1 MRTRVYFSGD
11 CEKVV
16 FWWFHKNQGYHRF
29 LHFLLILGENPNHQA
44 KNVRFLV
51 ITRKFV
57 ITRFQI
63 TRKNPGS
70 HEITRFLLDIT
81 QIMVMLHYLVITRIM
96 ESADIRQN
104 WWFEPGDYIIWWF
117 EPGDYIIWWFG
128 PGDYIIWWSET
139 WWLHYLVIW
148 AWWLHYLVIWRLVGD
163 HQDSH
168 FKSPGVKS
176 PHFWLSPLQILSPPP
191 KSPDNLV
198 TRFKSPGKHRHQHG
212 LKLPGQITTNWNH
225 H

>member
-16 FWWFHKNQGYHRF
+16 FWWFRKNQGYHRF

-70 HEITRFLLDIT
+70 HEITRSLLVI
-81 QIMVMLHYLVITRIM
+81 HYLVVTRVL
-96 ESADIRQN
+96 ESADVRQT

-148 AWWLHYLVIWRLVGD
+148 AWWLHYLVIWRLVITRIVISN
-163 HQDSH
+163 HQE
-168 FKSPGVKS
+168 
-176 PHFWLSPLQILSPPP
+176 
-191 KSPDNLV
+191 
-198 TRFKSPGKHRHQHG
+198 
-212 LKLPGQITTNWNH
+212 WNH
-225 H
+225 HTLKVITTTNLITTSLITRYSSHQVQIAR